1 MEGRAW
7 RELQGIAAF
16 FEEYGEE
23 KIMLRSLMSGVS
35 GVRGHQTLLDVI
47 GNNIA
52 NVNTTGFKKSSVTFQ
67 DLMYQTSRGS
77 SAPGEVRGG
86 INAIQVG
93 LGVNV
98 AAIETIHTQGQL
110 QFTGNRTD
118 MAIQGDGYFVVG
130 DGSNQKYT
138 RAGNFMLDAAS
149 NIVQSGTGYVLKG
162 YQMVRDPLDPTKFT
176 TSSSLSNI
184 RIPVGDKMEAKP
196 TQLVGFRCNLNSMV
210 SPYLPMGILQ
220 NDVKI
225 NFSLGAD
232 RYSLDVETAST
243 VANFLTITDGDG
255 NDVVF
260 TFIGIDE
267 ESGLPNLAPVANL
280 AGDFRNPVYDSKTG
294 RLTIENVAGD
304 KKIID
309 LAEYMN
315 FSKITDP
322 ANGKNYLVEFDD
334 DLQTGNRIL
343 RVWGQTPADPPVWA
357 VDELI
362 VPMNNDGTFD
372 LPNGGA
378 IAALAL
384 DVEATENGLGLKILN
399 VGGATVSTVNQ
410 TLSSVHNT
418 KLDIYDSLGNPYT
431 LEVSWEKIDN
441 NQWRWRAW
449 LPSDSGI
456 TLTDN
461 TGIVNFTPDGKIE
474 GEGTAII
481 GANFASI
488 GAEDSRITL
497 DFSGASFGKD
507 EMEGVTQYG
516 TAFTTKGYFQDGYS
530 MGVLTDFASGKDGTI
545 TGVYSNGQNVPL
557 YRIALALFANPSGLT
572 KVGDTAFME
581 SNNSGL
587 AQVGPADEGGAG
599 TIAGGTLEMGNVDL
613 SEEFVR
619 LIVAQRGFQANAR
632 VITTSDQVL
641 EELINIK
648 R

>member
-1 MEGRAW
+1 
-7 RELQGIAAF
+7 
-16 FEEYGEE
+16 
-23 KIMLRSLMSGVS
+23 MLRSLMSGVS

>member
-1 MEGRAW
+1 
-7 RELQGIAAF
+7 
-16 FEEYGEE
+16 
-23 KIMLRSLMSGVS
+23 MLRSLMSGVS

-431 LEVSWEKIDN
+431 LEVSWEKVDN